1 MESVDELVAESGQKE
16 NQLSDSENEI
26 KRCIVHQLS
35 TQEIATLDELQQ
47 VVFEELVVD
56 ALYELLKEG
65 EVENIPGSG
74 YRSL

>member
-1 MESVDELVAESGQKE
+1 MESVDELVAKSGQKE
-16 NQLSDSENEI
+16 EHLSDSESEI

-47 VVFEELVVD
+47 VVFEELVID

-65 EVENIPGSG
+65 KVENIPGSG